1 MQRTRLFKSLAIVA
15 AAGLAFAACGDDE
28 KDTSDTSGGLNPTV
42 CDASKGPAEKTKV
55 KLQLQWFT
63 QAQFAG
69 YYAAVAQGCYAEAGL
84 DVEILQG
91 AVEIVPQ
98 DVLAS
103 GGADFALAWVP
114 KALASREAGA
124 NIVNIAQIFQRSG
137 TLQVSFKDADITT
150 AADFAGKK
158 IGSWGFGNEFEIFAA
173 LGKEGLDP
181 ATDVE
186 IIGQNFD
193 MSGLLA
199 GDIDAAEAMIYNE
212 YAQVLEAINP
222 DTGELYTAD
231 DLNVVSYEEEGVGML
246 QDAIWADGD
255 RLANDPAYHDT
266 AIAFVKASLKGWAF
280 CRDNTVICRDIV
292 VENGPTLGSNHQL
305 WQMNEVNGLIWPST
319 EGIGFIDAAAWDRTV
334 EIASNTPNLDGATVL
349 TKPVDAD
356 AYTNEIVNFALAELI
371 AEGVNVTGT
380 NWKRIEVTPTEGG
393 V

>member
-1 MQRTRLFKSLAIVA
+1 MQRTRLFKSLAIIA
-15 AAGLAFAACGDDE
+15 AAGIAVAACGDDA
-28 KDTSDTSGGLNPTV
+28 KDSSTTGGASAKL
-42 CDASKGPAEKTKV
+42 CDASKGPATKTKV

-69 YYAAVAQGCYAEAGL
+69 YYAAVDQGCYAEAGL

-124 NIVNIAQIFQRSG
+124 NIVDIAQIFQRSG
-137 TLQVSFKDADITT
+137 TLQVSFKDAGITSS
-150 AADFAGKK
+150 ADFAGKK
-158 IGSWGFGNEFEIFAA
+158 IGSWGYGNEFEIFAA
-173 LGKEGLDP
+173 LGKAGLDP
-181 ATDVE
+181 ATDVS

-212 YAQVLEAINP
+212 YAQVLEAKNP
-222 DTGELYTAD
+222 ATGKLYTAD
-231 DLNVVSYEEEGVGML
+231 DLNVVSYESEGVGML

-255 RLANDPAYHDT
+255 RLANDPAYKTT
-266 AIAFVKASLKGWAF
+266 ATAFVKASLQGWAF
-280 CRDNTVICRDIV
+280 CRDNAAACRDIV
-292 VENGPTLGSNHQL
+292 LANGPTLGAGHQL
-305 WQMNEVNGLIWPST
+305 WQMNEVNGLIWPAAD
-319 EGIGFIDAAAWDRTV
+319 GVGHIDQAAWDRTV

-349 TKPVDAD
+349 TQPVDAD
-356 AYTNEIVNFALAELI
+356 AFTNEIVDAALAELK
-371 AEGVNVTGT
+371 AAGVDVNGNGWVHLDVT
-380 NWKRIEVTPTEGG
+380 VTEGG